1 MLTSSQAFP
10 ASRPQM
16 PRGVKSFSP
25 TGTVQENVSFR
36 VVFTSP
42 MVTRN
47 QTGKSITPENPL
59 FPFTVNPP
67 LQLEGKWQS
76 DKIFIANLISPL
88 RNATTYTASLKDD
101 LRDRRG
107 NSLEGVFRFNTE
119 GLSPTDIKASM
130 SRDGNAYFTL
140 TFNMKVD
147 PARLK
152 GFMRILNSE
161 GKEMSY
167 SINGALP
174 SRTIRASVPVKKL
187 PSRQKFT
194 VQISAGLK
202 AGEGDLGIERDINQ
216 AVILDPVL
224 IVQEL
229 KPEGENVIRANLNFG
244 VDPQTVRN
252 FINIEPP
259 VSNPSFESGWSDEI
273 LRIRTDDFKPRSR
286 FVITFRKGF
295 PSKGGLVLNE
305 DFKQSV
311 IMPDLDP
318 DVSLPSAGS
327 YLVPIQ
333 EGSIPVELLNTSRLQ
348 IDLWKMYE
356 NNIPHVINE
365 DYEYFN
371 KDIAQRVFTKEI
383 TVNLPLNERVRKYI
397 PVEEMTSGDRG
408 LFLLTVRDANSEW
421 WNEAQQ
427 MVILSD
433 LGVTARLWE
442 DSALFWVN
450 TLSTAKPVNE
460 ARVRIYSAKK
470 QLIAEG
476 TTNQGGVFYFE
487 FPDGKTWD
495 NDNKPDT
502 AVISKGKDL
511 TYIHLTRNL
520 LSKEMFDTSGREW
533 LRSGYDGVIFSP
545 RDIYRPGEN
554 AVFKF
559 IVRNADL
566 STPEAFPILWTVK
579 DSLGRAVMQELI
591 TLNAKGSG
599 TANVPIP
606 GRAITGQWTVSIS
619 VPGSENVIASYKVHV
634 EDFAPPRI
642 DVKMNVHRPYLIHG
656 DTFTADISA
665 QWLFGAMGA
674 GLPYKVSWRAVQG
687 EFEPTQDRW
696 KGYKFGDPSRKFAGD
711 EGEFE
716 PETLDAFGNG
726 HASLELN
733 SDWEAPTAINVT
745 LRTEVQEDNGRWVN
759 ASVTRPYYSV
769 PYVLGIAPK
778 TDTFRV
784 RNPITFSVAG
794 VKPDTEEPADPVELS
809 ATLYR
814 ITYSY
819 NIVEIDGN
827 KRWQSEEELS
837 EVSEKTVTIKNG
849 LADVSFTP
857 ESYGSYMVRISD
869 TDDKARAVYR
879 FYASDSSSSG
889 NGSALI
895 DRVEIIPDKEIYRLG
910 DTAHVKIKAPFSGLM
925 MIAVEGGK
933 LISRTVRE
941 VETPEFTYDIPVVQ
955 DMRPNVWV
963 SAWIVRPVSGSDA
976 TSWSSH
982 RAAGLARLTTDTS
995 DYNISVKIDAPEKYV
1010 PSAKIP
1016 VTIKLNASSAA
1027 IAKNADVSIA
1037 LVDDGVLGI
1046 TKFKTPDILKH
1057 FWGVRRLNSQGFDIY
1072 DSLIPPEN
1080 VASQQLHPGGDGGM
1094 EDFAPDGN
1102 IQRFKILSM
1111 FDSVVYPDE
1120 HGVIQTEFDLPEIS
1134 TRARLF
1140 VVAASGRSFG
1150 KADKLITI
1158 ARDIVTEAG
1167 LPRFSTPGDKFMI
1180 PLTVFN
1186 NSNENRNVKISLVP
1200 EGLMLDNTFADLMV
1214 SAGDKTRFTATA
1226 TSLGGA
1232 EKASLSVITSWTEN
1246 GTEKSYTQEI
1256 EMPVRPAW
1264 PAVTVAGTG
1273 TFAEG
1278 RTEIDIP
1285 FSDYGGKIS
1294 GKLTLAGT
1302 PAVNM
1307 SKAVEFLRN
1316 YPNGC
1321 LEQVISC
1328 AWPFLT
1334 LPDAVSEID
1343 PLAFTDENIRLRA
1356 EGAVSRIQSM
1366 QLYNGSF
1373 AMWPGTNQTYNW
1385 GSVYATHFLLSAKNA
1400 GVNYP
1405 EEILTGAMKWIR
1417 DFLAT
1422 TPDYTYIGEDKDDM
1436 TAKAYAVYVLA
1447 LSGEKPLGWIE
1458 YLRENENLLHQSGK
1472 IYLAGAQSV
1481 VDGKADALRN
1491 LNIGKRS
1498 GYSGMTL
1505 ESDARNTALLLTMWL
1520 DVEPS
1525 APEVTELAV
1534 RLAGM
1539 NLYSTQDNAWALTAL
1554 SRYNIEAAGAKSNIT
1569 AKVNTET
1576 SDNAIMTFSSKEG
1589 ASSVR
1594 IGELPTDAKILI
1606 EAEGDGQ
1613 AYYSWHITGTPK
1625 SRPKHERR
1633 NINVECAYFDE
1644 AGNAVDFTS
1653 GVEYGKI
1660 IRAVLTVKPS
1670 MTVNNLALSYLLPA
1684 GFELENPRLD
1694 DGRDD
1699 AETYTGVVS
1708 DIRDDRLVLFFGRL
1722 DGERSYGFTMR
1733 AVTRGTF
1740 KVPQISA
1747 TGMYDPTIRFTGN
1760 AQPDVTIR

>member
-1 MLTSSQAFP
+1 
-10 ASRPQM
+10 
-16 PRGVKSFSP
+16 
-25 TGTVQENVSFR
+25 
-36 VVFTSP
+36 
-42 MVTRN
+42 
-47 QTGKSITPENPL
+47 
-59 FPFTVNPP
+59 
-67 LQLEGKWQS
+67 
-76 DKIFIANLISPL
+76 
-88 RNATTYTASLKDD
+88 
-101 LRDRRG
+101 
-107 NSLEGVFRFNTE
+107 
-119 GLSPTDIKASM
+119 
-130 SRDGNAYFTL
+130 
-140 TFNMKVD
+140 
-147 PARLK
+147 
-152 GFMRILNSE
+152 
-161 GKEMSY
+161 
-167 SINGALP
+167 
-174 SRTIRASVPVKKL
+174 
-187 PSRQKFT
+187 
-194 VQISAGLK
+194 
-202 AGEGDLGIERDINQ
+202 
-216 AVILDPVL
+216 
-224 IVQEL
+224 
-229 KPEGENVIRANLNFG
+229 
-244 VDPQTVRN
+244 
-252 FINIEPP
+252 
-259 VSNPSFESGWSDEI
+259 
-273 LRIRTDDFKPRSR
+273 
-286 FVITFRKGF
+286 
-295 PSKGGLVLNE
+295 
-305 DFKQSV
+305 
-311 IMPDLDP
+311 
-318 DVSLPSAGS
+318 
-327 YLVPIQ
+327 
-333 EGSIPVELLNTSRLQ
+333 
-348 IDLWKMYE
+348 
-356 NNIPHVINE
+356 
-365 DYEYFN
+365 
-371 KDIAQRVFTKEI
+371 
-383 TVNLPLNERVRKYI
+383 
-397 PVEEMTSGDRG
+397 
-408 LFLLTVRDANSEW
+408 
-421 WNEAQQ
+421 
-427 MVILSD
+427 
-433 LGVTARLWE
+433 
-442 DSALFWVN
+442 
-450 TLSTAKPVNE
+450 
-460 ARVRIYSAKK
+460 
-470 QLIAEG
+470 
-476 TTNQGGVFYFE
+476 
-487 FPDGKTWD
+487 
-495 NDNKPDT
+495 
-502 AVISKGKDL
+502 
-511 TYIHLTRNL
+511 
-520 LSKEMFDTSGREW
+520 
-533 LRSGYDGVIFSP
+533 
-545 RDIYRPGEN
+545 
-554 AVFKF
+554 
-559 IVRNADL
+559 
-566 STPEAFPILWTVK
+566 
-579 DSLGRAVMQELI
+579 
-591 TLNAKGSG
+591 
-599 TANVPIP
+599 
-606 GRAITGQWTVSIS
+606 
-619 VPGSENVIASYKVHV
+619 
-634 EDFAPPRI
+634 
-642 DVKMNVHRPYLIHG
+642 
-656 DTFTADISA
+656 
-665 QWLFGAMGA
+665 
-674 GLPYKVSWRAVQG
+674 
-687 EFEPTQDRW
+687 
-696 KGYKFGDPSRKFAGD
+696 
-711 EGEFE
+711 
-716 PETLDAFGNG
+716 
-726 HASLELN
+726 
-733 SDWEAPTAINVT
+733 
-745 LRTEVQEDNGRWVN
+745 
-759 ASVTRPYYSV
+759 
-769 PYVLGIAPK
+769 
-778 TDTFRV
+778 
-784 RNPITFSVAG
+784 
-794 VKPDTEEPADPVELS
+794 
-809 ATLYR
+809 
-814 ITYSY
+814 
-819 NIVEIDGN
+819 
-827 KRWQSEEELS
+827 
-837 EVSEKTVTIKNG
+837 
-849 LADVSFTP
+849 
-857 ESYGSYMVRISD
+857 
-869 TDDKARAVYR
+869 
-879 FYASDSSSSG
+879 
-889 NGSALI
+889 
-895 DRVEIIPDKEIYRLG
+895 
-910 DTAHVKIKAPFSGLM
+910 
-925 MIAVEGGK
+925 
-933 LISRTVRE
+933 
-941 VETPEFTYDIPVVQ
+941 
-955 DMRPNVWV
+955 
-963 SAWIVRPVSGSDA
+963 
-976 TSWSSH
+976 
-982 RAAGLARLTTDTS
+982 
-995 DYNISVKIDAPEKYV
+995 
-1010 PSAKIP
+1010 
-1016 VTIKLNASSAA
+1016 
-1027 IAKNADVSIA
+1027 
-1037 LVDDGVLGI
+1037 
-1046 TKFKTPDILKH
+1046 
-1057 FWGVRRLNSQGFDIY
+1057 
-1072 DSLIPPEN
+1072 
-1080 VASQQLHPGGDGGM
+1080 
-1094 EDFAPDGN
+1094 
-1102 IQRFKILSM
+1102 
-1111 FDSVVYPDE
+1111 E

-1264 PAVTVAGTG
+1264 PAVTVAGSG

-1285 FSDYGGKIS
+1285 FSDYSGKIS